1 MQKCVCEYAYLIFAN
16 TYICGQNSYSNCKFR
31 TVCLSGF
38 LCLCVLIPFCQIVCL
53 SKCICLWALMSFCV
67 RLSVC
72 LVHSEGVP
80 LCISVRLW
88 LSKSVCLNAFLSDY
102 LSVLISLSVRLS
114 DLLLDC
120 LHIWTFSV
128 NVPVCI
134 SVKLSVCL
142 ALCLFFLLSD
152 SLSVWILCLCAFLP
166 ICQTSVGLA
175 LSVWMPFCQT
185 VGPSGLSLSVCFS
198 ACLSGCLP
206 ACRSAFVVLI
216 FCW

>member
-1 MQKCVCEYAYLIFAN
+1 
-16 TYICGQNSYSNCKFR
+16 
-31 TVCLSGF
+31 
-38 LCLCVLIPFCQIVCL
+38 
-53 SKCICLWALMSFCV
+53 MSFCV

-102 LSVLISLSVRLS
+102 LSVLISLSVSLS
-114 DLLLDC
+114 DLLVDC

-142 ALCLFFLLSD
+142 ALCLFFLLSVCLD
-152 SLSVWILCLCAFLP
+152 S
-166 ICQTSVGLA
+166 
-175 LSVWMPFCQT
+175 MP
-185 VGPSGLSLSVCFS
+185 VCFS
-198 ACLSGCLP
+198 AYLPNFCWSGSLCLNAFLSDCRSVWLVSVCVFFCLSFWLFACL
-206 ACRSAFVVLI
+206 
-216 FCW
+216 